1 MAMKDSG
8 QKGSNKREHPRQRL
22 SGRRG
27 CVVWLTG
34 LSGSGK
40 STIAAALQKRLV
52 ENGCAVYVLD
62 GDKIRQGLNCDLG
75 FSKQDRDE
83 NIRRISHVASLFA
96 DAGIIT
102 IAAFI
107 SPFRAARAKARRIVG
122 AGRFIEIFV
131 DAPLKQCQKRDPKG
145 LYRKANQALI
155 NDFTGIGSPYE
166 RPQKPELVL
175 KTATM
180 AIERCVDRI
189 VAYLKKK
196 RFINLPDTVTQLQQ
210 NK

>member
-1 MAMKDSG
+1 MAMKDTG
-8 QKGSNKREHPRQRL
+8 HKGSNTLTRTGQKL
-22 SGRRG
+22 SEQRG

-40 STIAAALQKRLV
+40 STIAAAMRKRLV
-52 ENGCAVYVLD
+52 ESGCPVYLLD
-62 GDKIRQGLNCDLG
+62 GDKIRRGLNCDLG

-83 NIRRISHVASLFA
+83 NIRRISYVASLFA

-107 SPFRAARAKARRIVG
+107 SPFHAARAGARRVVG
-122 AGRFIEIFV
+122 SSRFVEVFV

-145 LYRKANQALI
+145 LYKKAKQGLI

-166 RPQKPELVL
+166 KPQKPQLVL
-175 KTATM
+175 KTATTPV
-180 AIERCVDRI
+180 EQCVDRI
-189 VAYLKKK
+189 IAYLKKK
-196 RFINLPDTVTQLQQ
+196 RFINLPDAVTQFQQ